1 MKILIDTRIF
11 LWAIKGDLRLSGSR
25 QEIFLDESNQ
35 LYLSIASIELFP
47 LQEFEVILRTENIA
61 PGKLAGLLDIGI
73 PNIANTNDLGIS
85 HLHRRLHQML
95 CPAPG
100 FDNANLYA
108 VIGGI
113 AAAANSD
120 RRVIIWLS

>member
-61 PGKLAGLLDIGI
+61 PGKLAGLLD
-73 PNIANTNDLGIS
+73 LGIS

-100 FDNANLYA
+100 PDNANLYA
-108 VIGGI
+108 VIGGK